1 MKWHKSAFTG
11 RNIGAMFN
19 QVVKVKT
26 TYSVTPLPS
35 DSNLLPFKEKPR
47 TPMPGIYSS
56 NIRYLQIALLFLQG
70 ALHHQSFGLEGQTTC
85 KQCDPGEAVN
95 YDGASRC
102 YECRPGAGGQPLVS
116 NQQGKGRENTNF
128 EHAYA
133 YTVTQFHG
141 Y

>member
-11 RNIGAMFN
+11 RNTGAMFN

-47 TPMPGIYSS
+47 TPIPGIYTS

-116 NQQGKGRENTNF
+116 NQGGRVGKTPILNT
-128 EHAYA
+128 HMLI
-133 YTVTQFHG
+133 Q
-141 Y
+141 